1 MKSKFLPIPLILLS
15 LSITAQAEPLKVKP
29 GLWELT
35 TATQKKGANKP
46 TNLDKLTPEQREKV
60 EKKLADQ
67 VKKETKSVQACL
79 TDEQIQN
86 GDAFIGKTHQS
97 TCNRTFQ
104 TQTASDLAATMECS
118 GVNKMSGDVAMHADD
133 PENLKGT
140 LKMLYGNKGEM
151 QMQTTSD
158 ITARWLG
165 SDCGTIAT
173 KKTGRH

>member
-104 TQTASDLAATMECS
+104 TQTASDLTATMECS
-118 GVNKMSGDVAMHADD
+118 GANKMAGTVKMHANS
-133 PENLKGT
+133 PEQLNGT
-140 LKMLYGNKGEM
+140 VDMIYGDSGKL
-151 QMQTTSD
+151 QLQTTSE
-158 ITARWLG
+158 ITARWIK

-173 KKTGRH
+173 KKPHRH